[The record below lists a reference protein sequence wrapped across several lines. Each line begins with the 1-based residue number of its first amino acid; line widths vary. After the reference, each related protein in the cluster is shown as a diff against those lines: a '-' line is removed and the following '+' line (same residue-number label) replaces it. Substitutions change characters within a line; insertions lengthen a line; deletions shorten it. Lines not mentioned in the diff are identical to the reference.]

1 MLLYIGRRLLGGV
14 VLLLGIAVVAFSL
27 LYIGGGDIAR
37 RILGEGATAE
47 AVAQKSAELGLDRPL
62 IVQFWSWLTGAVTGN
77 LGRSWFSGQSVTDGI
92 QSRLSVTLS
101 IVIGAI
107 VVIAIVSVVL
117 GILAATRRGWIDRIV
132 QVVSLVGFAIPG
144 FLVALALVLV
154 FALALGWF
162 KPTGYV
168 PFATSPTG
176 WLSTVTLPIIALSL
190 GGIATV
196 TQQIRGSVIDALRN
210 DYVRTLR
217 SRGVDEGRVVLKHV
231 LRNAAGPALAVLAV
245 FFVGLLGGAV
255 IVEQVFA
262 IPGLGQVAVIA
273 TTQGDIPMVMGLVMA
288 VGILVILFNLLVDLL
303 QGWLNPKVRL
313 S

>member
-1 MLLYIGRRLLGGV
+1 MLLFIGRRLLGGV
-14 VLLLGIAVVAFSL
+14 VLLFGIAVVAFSL

-37 RILGEGATAE
+37 RILGEGATDE
-47 AVAQKSAELGLDRPL
+47 AIAQKSAELGLDRPL
-62 IVQFWSWLTGAVTGN
+62 YEQFVSWLTGAVTGD
-77 LGRSWFSGQSVTDGI
+77 LGRSWFSGQAVTVGI
-92 QSRLSVTLS
+92 QSRLAVTLS
-101 IVIGAI
+101 IVVGAI
-107 VVIAIVSVVL
+107 ILIAIVSVIL
-117 GILAATRRGWIDRIV
+117 GLLAATRRGWVDRLV
-132 QVVSLVGFAIPG
+132 QVISLVGFAIPG
-144 FLVALALVLV
+144 FLVALVLVLI
-154 FALALGWF
+154 FAIALGWF

-168 PFATSPTG
+168 PFTTSPAG
-176 WLSTVTLPIIALSL
+176 WLSTVTLPIIALAL
-190 GGIATV
+190 GGVASV

-217 SRGVDEGRVVLKHV
+217 SRGIPERRVVLKHV

-262 IPGLGQVAVIA
+262 IPGLGQVAVTA

-288 VGILVILFNLLVDLL
+288 VGILVIIFNLLVDLL